1 MFGITYYMIQKC
13 KKEVEIK
20 KMSSLVLNKNE
31 TDRDVLKN
39 IANFFYES
47 INSFKTTLTE
57 LSVSIEN
64 FLNSLENI
72 EAELDE
78 HGFDYQENSSV
89 VLYERLT
96 KNKTEREEK
105 QKEFISKLTKKS
117 NPIIKVT
124 DVSSD
129 QKTQYINKL
138 TPPPTIESIIN
149 KSQRSE
155 KPKPPLIIEQEPIQ
169 LQKPPILSENLK
181 KEMLEN
187 IRKIKKMMKNQY

>member
-1 MFGITYYMIQKC
+1 
-13 KKEVEIK
+13 
-20 KMSSLVLNKNE
+20 MSSLVLNKNE

-47 INSFKTTLTE
+47 INSFKNTLTE

-78 HGFDYQENSSV
+78 HGFDYQENSPV

-96 KNKTEREEK
+96 KNKAEREEQ
-105 QKEFISKLTKKS
+105 QKEFISKLTTKIS
-117 NPIIKVT
+117 PIIRVT
-124 DVSSD
+124 HTSSD
-129 QKTQYINKL
+129 QKNQDINQL
-138 TPPPTIESIIN
+138 TPPPTIKSIVN
-149 KSQRSE
+149 TGQRTE
-155 KPKPPLIIEQEPIQ
+155 KPKPPIIIEQEPIQ
-169 LQKPPILSENLK
+169 LQRPPILSENLK

-187 IRKIKKMMKNQY
+187 IRKIKKMMKNQ